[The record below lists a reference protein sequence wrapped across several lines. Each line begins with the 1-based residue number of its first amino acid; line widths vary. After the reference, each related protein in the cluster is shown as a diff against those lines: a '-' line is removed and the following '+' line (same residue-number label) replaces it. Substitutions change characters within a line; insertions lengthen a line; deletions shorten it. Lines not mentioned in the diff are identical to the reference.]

1 MMNRNNKKPL
11 ILLLGLVLAAQN
23 AFSQKSEKDVLQ
35 FNPVYTGV
43 TSLSIAP
50 DSRAGAMGDVGC
62 ATDPYLDNNSQYWN
76 PSKYPFTSSQAGVSL
91 CYTPWLRKLVS
102 DIDLANLTGFYKLDD
117 YSALSGSLTYFSLGD
132 VFVMNGSGG
141 DVTNIVIHPYEMA
154 LDFDYSRKLS
164 ENFSAAVGM
173 RFIYSDLQYNYDDD
187 LFPGKAF
194 SADISMFYNNYIGI
208 GRRDCLLGL
217 GLNASNIGSKISYDG
232 GQTNE
237 FIPTNLRL
245 GISVSVPI
253 DEYNSFSI
261 SADANKL
268 MVPTKPTFSQFMEE
282 VYPEEDATDTEIIQ
296 ELTSEYAQWV
306 AGTGYNE
313 MSPIAG
319 MFKSFSDAP
328 GGFREE
334 LREIYWGVGG
344 EYNYNDQFFLRG
356 GYHYENEYKGNRK
369 YYTVG
374 AGFRMNVFSLD
385 AAYLI
390 STAQSNPL
398 DQTLRFTLSF
408 EMDGIKQIFGR

>member
-1 MMNRNNKKPL
+1 MMNYKSYIAIVL
-11 ILLLGLVLAAQN
+11 MMAGVLLPAVSICAQN
-23 AFSQKSEKDVLQ
+23 EAKAL

-50 DSRAGAMGDVGC
+50 DSRAGALGDVGC

-76 PSKYPFTSSQAGVSL
+76 PSKYPFTNSQAGVSL

-117 YSALSGSLTYFSLGD
+117 YSALSASLTYFSLGE
-132 VFVMNGSGG
+132 VIALTGSSQ
-141 DVTNIVIHPYEMA
+141 VIIHPYEMA

-164 ENFSAAVGM
+164 EHFSAAVGM

-187 LFPGKAF
+187 VFPGKAF
-194 SADISMFYNNYIGI
+194 SADISMFYNNYIGL

-245 GISVSVPI
+245 GVSLTVPI
-253 DEYNSFSI
+253 DEYNSFAI

-268 MVPTKPTFSQFMEE
+268 MVPTRPTYRQFMEE
-282 VYPEEDATDTEIIQ
+282 ENPDIDPGDLSY
-296 ELTSEYAQWV
+296 TSDYVQWL
-306 AGTGYNE
+306 ASTGYNE

-319 MFKSFSDAP
+319 IFKSFSDAP
-328 GGFREE
+328 GGLEEE
-334 LREIYWGVGG
+334 LREIYWGVGA
-344 EYNYNDQFFLRG
+344 EYNYNDQFFIRG

-369 YYTVG
+369 YFTVG

-408 EMDGIKQIFGR
+408 DMDGIKQIFGR

>member
-1 MMNRNNKKPL
+1 MMKRYKL
-11 ILLLGLVLAAQN
+11 QVFVLSGFVLCSVRAFAQN
-23 AFSQKSEKDVLQ
+23 REQQL

-50 DSRAGAMGDVGC
+50 DSRAGALGDVGC

-76 PSKYPFTSSQAGVSL
+76 PAKYPFTSSQAGISL
-91 CYTPWLRKLVS
+91 CYTPWLRKLVN
-102 DIDLANLTGFYKLDD
+102 DIDLANLTGYYKLDD
-117 YSALSGSLTYFSLGD
+117 YSALSASLTYFSLGE
-132 VFVMNGSGG
+132 VFVSTDGGQSIGSFS
-141 DVTNIVIHPYEMA
+141 IHPYEMA
-154 LDFDYSRKLS
+154 IDFDYSRKLS
-164 ENFSAAVGM
+164 ETFSAAVGM

-187 LFPGKAF
+187 VFPGKAF
-194 SADISMFYNNYIGI
+194 SADISMFYNNYIGV

-245 GISVSVPI
+245 GISLSVPI
-253 DEYNSFSI
+253 DEFNSFSVC
-261 SADANKL
+261 ADANKL
-268 MVPTKPTFSQFMEE
+268 MVPTKPTYRQYMDKN
-282 VYPEEDATDTEIIQ
+282 YPDKTSDDSDYMTYI
-296 ELTSEYAQWV
+296 SEYNEWV
-306 AGTGYNE
+306 AGSGYNE

-319 MFKSFSDAP
+319 IFKSFSDAP
-328 GGFREE
+328 GGFEEE
-334 LREIYWGVGG
+334 LREIYWGVGA

-369 YYTVG
+369 YFTVG

-408 EMDGIKQIFGR
+408 DMDGIKQIIGR

>member
-1 MMNRNNKKPL
+1 MMKRNRVTRV
-11 ILLLGLVLAAQN
+11 IISAVGLVLSVQTLHAQ
-23 AFSQKSEKDVLQ
+23 KEI

-50 DSRAGAMGDVGC
+50 DSRAGAMGDVGV
-62 ATDPYLDNNSQYWN
+62 ATDPYMDINNQYWN
-76 PSKYPFTSSQAGVSL
+76 PSKYPFTNSQAGISL

-102 DIDLANLTGFYKLDD
+102 DIDLANLTGYYKLDD
-117 YSALSGSLTYFSLGD
+117 YSALSGSLTYFSLGE
-132 VFVMNGSGG
+132 VFVSTDGG
-141 DVTNIVIHPYEMA
+141 QSISNFAIHPYEMA
-154 LDFDYSRKLS
+154 IDFDYSRKLS

-187 LFPGKAF
+187 VFPGKAF
-194 SADISMFYNNYIGI
+194 SADISMFYQNYIGV

-245 GISVSVPI
+245 GVSLTVPI
-253 DEYNSFSI
+253 DEFNSFSI

-268 MVPTKPTFSQFMEE
+268 MVPTKPTFRQFLDE
-282 VYPEEDATDTEIIQ
+282 VDPEADARDAATIQ
-296 ELTSEYAQWV
+296 KYTSDYAQWV

-313 MSPIAG
+313 LSPMAG
-319 MFKSFSDAP
+319 IFKSFSDAP
-328 GGFREE
+328 GGFEEE
-334 LREIYWGVGG
+334 LREIYWGVGA

-356 GYHYENEYKGNRK
+356 GYHYENEFKGNRK
-369 YYTVG
+369 YFTVG
-374 AGFRMNVFSLD
+374 AGFHMNVFSLD

-408 EMDGIKQIFGR
+408 DMDGIKQIMGR

>member
-1 MMNRNNKKPL
+1 MKRNIILRLLVVAGL
-11 ILLLGLVLAAQN
+11 IMSVQTLYAQ
-23 AFSQKSEKDVLQ
+23 KDI

-62 ATDPYLDNNSQYWN
+62 ATDPYMDNNNQYWN
-76 PSKYPFTSSQAGVSL
+76 PSKYPFTNSQAGVSL

-102 DIDLANLTGFYKLDD
+102 DIDLANLTGYYKLDD
-117 YSALSGSLTYFSLGD
+117 YSALSGSLTYFSLGEVIAID
-132 VFVMNGSGG
+132 GS
-141 DVTNIVIHPYEMA
+141 TEVIIRPYEMA
-154 LDFDYSRKLS
+154 VDFDYSRKLS
-164 ENFSAAVGM
+164 ETFSAAVGM
-173 RFIYSDLQYNYDDD
+173 RFIYSDLQYNYTDDV
-187 LFPGKAF
+187 FPGMAF
-194 SADISMFYNNYIGI
+194 SADISMFYSNYIGV

-245 GISVSVPI
+245 GASLTVPI
-253 DEYNSFSI
+253 DEYNSLSI
-261 SADANKL
+261 CADANKL
-268 MVPTKPTFSQFMEE
+268 MVPTKPTYNQFMTEM
-282 VYPEEDATDTEIIQ
+282 YPEEDPKD
-296 ELTSEYAQWV
+296 LSFTSDYVQWL
-306 AGTGYNE
+306 AATGYNE
-313 MSPIAG
+313 LSPIAG
-319 MFKSFSDAP
+319 IFKSFHDAP
-328 GGFREE
+328 GGFEE
-334 LREIYWGVGG
+334 EFREIYWGVGA

-369 YYTVG
+369 YFTVG

-408 EMDGIKQIFGR
+408 DMDGIKQIFGR